1 MAPPHPLFVPHE
13 AHLLLQVI
21 KMMKGWKWFEMN
33 IGKEIMSLQ
42 RLVWRSVCLENAWRP
57 LSVPLIPFTGV
68 RKYENTHMQNKS
80 AGKFKE

>member
-1 MAPPHPLFVPHE
+1 
-13 AHLLLQVI
+13 
-21 KMMKGWKWFEMN
+21 MN

-68 RKYENTHMQNKS
+68 RKYENTHMQKKS
-80 AGKFKE
+80 AGNFKE